1 MSDTVNEPQNV
12 SINREVLDNLGM
24 IAAEFLR
31 ERRAEQRWRTF
42 KRLTWVAVFIGLAF
56 VQFVMLGGP
65 QWFPLSPPGK
75 SVAVISISGEI
86 ATGARA
92 SADTVVPLIV
102 RACREKSVDAVI
114 LDIDSPGGSPAEA
127 ERMANALGDCRTEGR
142 NKRIIAVANNLD
154 ASAAYL
160 LSVHADEIIANRYS
174 LVGSIGAIMTS
185 WDGTEGL
192 ARLGV
197 TGRVYASGPN
207 KAMGMMSRHDTAE
220 QSKVAQ
226 QIVDGAAR
234 LFREEVQAQRGKK
247 LKESSDM
254 YSGRIWNADEA
265 LALGLIDRI
274 DVLDHVLAVEFPN
287 SAVQRLV
294 PHRPLSES
302 MSFHSFTKAMAD
314 DLVHAVQHNDL
325 H

>member
-1 MSDTVNEPQNV
+1 MSNDEHETHNV
-12 SINREVLDNLGM
+12 SINREVLDNIGY
-24 IAAEFLR
+24 IAAEFIR
-31 ERRAEQRWRTF
+31 ERRTERRWRTF
-42 KRLTWVAVFIGLAF
+42 KRLTWVGVFIAMAF
-56 VQFVMLGGP
+56 VQFVILGGP

-75 SVAVISISGEI
+75 TVTIINVEGEI
-86 ATGARA
+86 ALGARA
-92 SADTVVPLIV
+92 SADTIVPLIV
-102 RACREKSVDAVI
+102 RACREKAVEAVI
-114 LDIDSPGGSPAEA
+114 LNIDSPGGSPAEA
-127 ERMANALGDCRTEGR
+127 ERMANALGDCRIEGR
-142 NKRIIAVANNLD
+142 KKRVIAVVNSLD

-185 WDGTEGL
+185 WDSTEGL
-192 ARLGV
+192 ARLGIA
-197 TGRVYASGPN
+197 GRVYASGPN
-207 KAMGMMSRHDTAE
+207 KAMGIMTRHDTPE
-220 QSKVAQ
+220 QAKVAQ

-265 LALGLIDRI
+265 LALGLIDKI
-274 DVLDHVLAVEFPN
+274 DVLDHVLAVEFPDLQ
-287 SAVQRLV
+287 VQRLV

-302 MSFHSFTKAMAD
+302 MNFHAFTKTLAE
-314 DLVHAVQHNDL
+314 DLVQAVTHSDL